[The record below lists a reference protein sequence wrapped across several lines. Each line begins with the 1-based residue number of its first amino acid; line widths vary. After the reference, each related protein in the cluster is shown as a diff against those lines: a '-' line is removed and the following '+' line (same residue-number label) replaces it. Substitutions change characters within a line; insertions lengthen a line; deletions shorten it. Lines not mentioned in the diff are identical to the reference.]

1 MNLFSK
7 IPFGKDVF
15 GCLDGVSHLAI
26 ASIIHHQQKAV
37 FIARDDARLS
47 AAIEAL
53 GFIAPEIKVLNLPA
67 WDCLPY
73 DRVSP
78 HASITS
84 SRVAALSQL
93 AEYTKTPP
101 QQPVLLATTMNSWLQ
116 KVPHAAFFE
125 GASLTLYK
133 GQHISQ
139 KQVVDFLV
147 SNGFMRTQTVRE
159 FGEFSLRG
167 GIIDIF
173 CSTAHEPIRCDFFGD
188 EIDSLKFFDSLSQQ
202 SVGAAPQITILPA
215 HEYILNEET
224 ISRFRQGYL
233 SQFGGRASKD
243 NLYEAVSAGQ
253 QPAGLEHWLPLLHAQ
268 LVHVADF
275 CPDWPV
281 LLDGD
286 ALPAGQSRCEQI
298 ADFYQARKDVSGA
311 DDNMVYRP
319 VPPEQIYADNES
331 LQKLRDH
338 ASTAQF
344 SSFADPDGNGF
355 DMQAKLAP
363 QFSVIHKQMESS
375 ISEQAASYINQQ
387 LGESS
392 KSVII
397 AATSQGAL
405 SRIQEL
411 ISPHLT
417 HQPAQIQALNQ
428 AAEPGVYLA
437 LWALERG
444 FELNHLV
451 VLTEQDIF
459 GTRITR
465 PQGRRRKADDFLKEV
480 SSLET
485 GDLVVHVEH
494 GIGRYE
500 GLETIHHDGT
510 DHDCLLLVYAGGDR
524 LYLPVE
530 NIELLSR
537 YGQEGSDAMLDKLGG
552 AAWQSRKAR
561 IKGKIKEM
569 ADQLIKIAAQREVAR
584 SEPLI
589 PQEGLFAEFCAR
601 FGYPETDDQ
610 LDAIQDV
617 MTDLASGKSTDRL
630 VCGDVGFGKTEV
642 ALRAAFVAAMCG
654 FQVALVTPTTLL
666 ARQHGQLCAERFKGF
681 PVKTATLSRLS
692 SHADTQKIKQGIA
705 NGDVQLVVGTH
716 ALLAK
721 TINFNN
727 LGLLIIDEEQRFG
740 VAQKERL
747 KELKGD
753 VHVLTLS
760 ATPIPRTL
768 QLALSGVRQMSLIS
782 TPPVDRLAVRTFV
795 GGWDGVVLKEAIQRE
810 IFRGGQCFVV
820 CPRISD
826 LPRLY
831 DRLTQLVPNLSIL
844 TAHGQMSGTELDDV
858 MTRFGNGEAQL
869 LLATNII
876 ESGIDIPTANTI
888 IIHRADMFGLSQLY
902 QLRGRVGRGK
912 IRAYAYLTT
921 DPNMVL
927 TPQARRRLDVMQTL
941 DTLGAGFSLASY
953 DMDIRGAGNLLGD
966 EQSGHVKEVGIE
978 LYQELLRQAVEQAR
992 QQKQDDE
999 KQIQSDWSPQINLG
1013 TNVLIPENYVPD
1025 LSVRLSLYRRISAL
1039 AGSDEI
1045 NAIMAELV
1053 DRFGPIPESVRN
1065 LLEIVALKRLCLAA
1079 NIARI
1084 DAGDKGFSVS
1094 FRENYFAAPDALIGW
1109 IASHKGKV
1117 QLKAEHKL
1125 IIKQDMPKKLNRA
1138 KLAQQYLNEINAL
1151 LPSKAA

>member
-1 MNLFSK
+1 MKNLEIS
-7 IPFGKDVF
+7 IGKNIF
-15 GCLDGVSHLAI
+15 GCLDGASYMALASAAESHG
-26 ASIIHHQQKAV
+26 KAV
-37 FIARDDARLS
+37 FIARDDTRLS
-47 AAIEAL
+47 AAIDAL
-53 GFIAPEIKVLNLPA
+53 KFINPEIEILSLPA

-78 HASITS
+78 HATITS
-84 SRVAALSQL
+84 KRIATLSSL
-93 AEYTKTPP
+93 AHLQKVPS
-101 QQPVLLATTMNSWLQ
+101 QKPVLLVTTMNSWLQ
-116 KVPHAAFFE
+116 KVPSQAFFA
-125 GASLTLYK
+125 GARLVLAK
-133 GQHISQ
+133 GMQISQ
-139 KQVVDFLV
+139 KQIVDFLV
-147 SNGFMRTQTVRE
+147 ANGFMRTQTVRE
-159 FGEFSLRG
+159 FGEFSVRG

-173 CSTAHEPIRCDFFGD
+173 CSTSHEPVRLDFFGD
-188 EIDSLKFFDSLSQQ
+188 EIDSVKFFDSLSQQ
-202 SVGAAPQITILPA
+202 SIGTAGEVHILPA

-224 ISRFRQGYL
+224 VSRFRQSYL

-243 NLYEAVSAGQ
+243 QLYETVSSGQ
-253 QPAGLEHWLPLLHAQ
+253 HAPGLEHWLALLHEE
-268 LVHVADF
+268 LVYLDSF
-275 CPDWPV
+275 CTDWPV
-281 LLDGD
+281 FLDGD
-286 ALPAGQSRCEQI
+286 AIAAGHARCEQI
-298 ADFYQARKDVSGA
+298 ADFYQARTDA
-311 DDNMVYRP
+311 AEDERMVYRP
-319 VPPEQIYADNES
+319 LAPAQLYADNKSLEA
-331 LQKLRDH
+331 LQKADLT
-338 ASTAQF
+338 SQI
-344 SSFADPDGNGF
+344 SSFADPYGSGF
-355 DMQAKLAP
+355 DLKAKLSPQFSIAQNQAKL
-363 QFSVIHKQMESS
+363 SV
-375 ISEQAASYINQQ
+375 SEQAAQYINGQIS
-387 LGESS
+387 GAA
-392 KSVII
+392 KPVII
-397 AATSQGAL
+397 AATSQGAV
-405 SRIQEL
+405 SRIEEL
-411 ISPHLT
+411 ISPHLS
-417 HQPAQIQALNQ
+417 QKPQQIECLKDVKSS
-428 AAEPGVYLA
+428 GVYLA
-437 LWALERG
+437 LWGLERG
-444 FELNHLV
+444 FELDQIV

-459 GTRITR
+459 GTRIVR
-465 PQGRRRKADDFLKEV
+465 PQGRRRRADDFLKEV

-552 AAWQSRKAR
+552 VAWQSRKAR

-569 ADQLIKIAAQREVAR
+569 ADQLIKIAAQREVAK
-584 SEPLI
+584 SEPLV
-589 PQEGLFAEFCAR
+589 PPEGLFAEFCAR

-610 LDAIQDV
+610 LDAIEDV
-617 MTDLASGKSTDRL
+617 ITDLASGKATDRL

-642 ALRAAFVAAMCG
+642 ALRAAFVATMCG
-654 FQVALVTPTTLL
+654 YQVALVTPTTLL
-666 ARQHGQLCAERFKGF
+666 ARQYGQLCAERFAGF
-681 PVKTATLSRLS
+681 PIKTATLSRLTS
-692 SHADTQKIKQGIA
+692 TAEAQKIKKGITD
-705 NGDVQLVVGTH
+705 GDVQLVIGTH

-721 TINFNN
+721 SIDFNN
-727 LGLLIIDEEQRFG
+727 LGLLIVDEEQRFG

-820 CPRISD
+820 CPRIAD

-831 DRLTQLVPNLSIL
+831 ERLTKLVPDLSIL
-844 TAHGQMSGTELDDV
+844 TAHGQMSGSELDDV
-858 MTRFGNGEAQL
+858 MTRFGNGEAKL

-978 LYQELLRQAVEQAR
+978 LYQELLRQAVEQA
-992 QQKQDDE
+992 KQHKDADNE
-999 KQIQSDWSPQINLG
+999 AEQAGWSPQINLG
-1013 TNVLIPENYVPD
+1013 TSVLIPDSYVPD
-1025 LSVRLSLYRRISAL
+1025 LSVRLSLYRRISGL
-1039 AGSDEI
+1039 SGNDDI
-1045 NAIMAELV
+1045 NAMMTELV

-1065 LLEIVALKRLCLAA
+1065 LLEIVRLKRVCIKA
-1079 NIARI
+1079 NISKI
-1084 DAGDKGFSVS
+1084 DAGVKGFSLS
-1094 FRENYFAAPDALIGW
+1094 FRENHFAAPDALIGW
-1109 IASHKGKV
+1109 IAGHKGRV
-1117 QLKAEHKL
+1117 QLKADHKI
-1125 IIKQDMPKKLNRA
+1125 IIKHDLPKKADRG
-1138 KLAQQYLNEINAL
+1138 KIAQRYLDEINAL
-1151 LPSKAA
+1151 LPAQAA